1 MTDLDQRELI
11 IDHYKHPRRKGLLE
25 TPDARH
31 QDRNPFCGDE
41 VTVDL
46 VVRDG
51 IVADARFDGRGC
63 SISQAAASMLM
74 EEIVGSTPAQLAALD
89 DDHMLALLGIE
100 LGPVRM
106 KCARLPLTVLQG
118 ALDNLHHSNGKELEP

>member
-1 MTDLDQRELI
+1 
-11 IDHYKHPRRKGLLE
+11 
-25 TPDARH
+25 
-31 QDRNPFCGDE
+31 
-41 VTVDL
+41 
-46 VVRDG
+46 
-51 IVADARFDGRGC
+51 
-63 SISQAAASMLM
+63 MLM